1 MSRNSTRSEPS
12 MMTDSGIWL
21 GEAVGRLMRRSV
33 VRSWEP
39 CAGVSGN
46 RDTLHPLSSSRL
58 QGFKMTHYR
67 WLTPWTPCPSRGKVL
82 AAHDGNHPSRPQHGR
97 SGGATERLAAW
108 VIGALTAIVIG
119 GIALVI

>member
-1 MSRNSTRSEPS
+1 

-46 RDTLHPLSSSRL
+46 RDTLHPVSSSRL

-67 WLTPWTPCPSRGKVL
+67 WLTPWTPCPSLTSPPPPPLPAEVEVDRI
-82 AAHDGNHPSRPQHGR
+82 P
-97 SGGATERLAAW
+97 ERLGKIAARP
-108 VIGALTAIVIG
+108 GGSSPLTVKD
-119 GIALVI
+119 LVEMAA